1 MVPNFNVLGS
11 YVYFYLSEYLSF
23 EASLPEELCLWLWNF
38 WPPKASKCPWVLI
51 LTFLFKF
58 CSVSFTDGFNEQSW
72 FALKYPS
79 LGRELSHLF
88 WFFFFF
94 YIHSSGELRGKGT
107 AYMTQFC
114 LKNPSSYFSNYN
126 SPLSFFFFFFWD
138 ENAWEA
144 FSVVEL
150 QCTSDFTTSFIFYS
164 WYQTGYFSK

>member
-94 YIHSSGELRGKGT
+94 FIYILLVSWEGKALLTWLSSVSRIPPHISQITTLHL
-107 AYMTQFC
+107 A
-114 LKNPSSYFSNYN
+114 
-126 SPLSFFFFFFWD
+126 FFFFFWD

>member
-1 MVPNFNVLGS
+1 MFLAAMCI
-11 YVYFYLSEYLSF
+11 FIYLNIYHLKPVSPKNCACDSGISGHPRHQS
-23 EASLPEELCLWLWNF
+23 APECWF
-38 WPPKASKCPWVLI
+38 SP
-51 LTFLFKF
+51 F
-58 CSVSFTDGFNEQSW
+58 CSNFV
-72 FALKYPS
+72 
-79 LGRELSHLF
+79 LSHLQMDSMNSLGLPLNILHWAGSF
-88 WFFFFF
+88 LISSVFFFF